1 MEKVEWKDVQ
11 GLVQRG
17 LKYLPYTAYILW
29 HFKPDP
35 NARPRHKEW
44 LGNLTHRLMR
54 GADDDAGHAPPHRY
68 HSLSQMKAHIKKAKK
83 SSEQTKH
90 VGDHDTE
97 SAHSGAINLA
107 LTRSG
112 LKTLGVED
120 DELAKFSAEFREGM
134 APNPPKDST
143 ASRRS
148 NVLGDIG
155 QDLPANWEW
164 GGWNGDK
171 TQEKID
177 GVMLLYAF
185 DKTSLN
191 KLIAEETSFMG
202 DAGIEVLTTLS
213 GRFEGREH
221 FGFKDGISQPA
232 IEGTEQALSLSKKQ
246 RRISVVKPGEF
257 VLGYENERGAKV
269 TVSPST
275 AQGPRDLARN
285 GTYLVFRQL
294 EQHVDVFGRFL
305 SETAALLHGG
315 PEEKAQKER
324 KESKER
330 TEGME
335 WVAARLVG
343 RKVNGKPLI
352 PRGEN
357 SPGPDEMR
365 NDFLYDLED
374 HFGLACPIGAHI
386 RRANPRDALGH
397 NPETALRLSK
407 MHRIIRRGRIYGG
420 AESRDKNNEKFGT
433 CGLHFICLN
442 ADIAGQ
448 FEMIQHTWLNGASF
462 NGLYEETDPVS
473 HYRLPNDKSCITFQH
488 RPTNLRIPIPK
499 FVTVLGGGYFF
510 LPGIKALQSLAQ

>member
-11 GLVQRG
+11 RLVQSGFADLR
-17 LKYLPYTAYILW
+17 YSAYILW
-29 HFKPDP
+29 HFNPDP

-44 LGNLTHRLMR
+44 LGNLAHRLMR
-54 GADDDAGHAPPHRY
+54 VEGDDAGHAHPHRY

-134 APNPPKDST
+134 APKPPKDST

-164 GGWNGDK
+164 GGWNGEK

-191 KLIAEETSFMG
+191 KVFDEETSFMG
-202 DAGIEVLTTLS
+202 DAGIEVLTTLA

-221 FGFKDGISQPA
+221 FGFKDGISQPT
-232 IEGTEQALSLSKKQ
+232 IEGTEQAFSLSKKQ

-269 TVSPST
+269 TFSYST
-275 AQGPRDLARN
+275 ARGTRDLARN

-294 EQHVDVFGRFL
+294 KQHVDVFDRFL

-315 PEEKAQKER
+315 PEEK
-324 KESKER
+324 
-330 TEGME
+330 E

-343 RKVNGKPLI
+343 RNVDGKPLI

-357 SPGPDEMR
+357 SPGPDNMR

-420 AESRDKNNEKFGT
+420 AESRDKNDEKSGA

-510 LPGIKALQSLAQ
+510 LPGIKALQLLAQ

>member
-11 GLVQRG
+11 GLVQSGFAPLR
-17 LKYLPYTAYILW
+17 YSAYILW
-29 HFKPDP
+29 HFNPDP

-44 LGNLTHRLMR
+44 LGNLAHRLR
-54 GADDDAGHAPPHRY
+54 RAEDDDAGHARPHRY
-68 HSLSQMKAHIKKAKK
+68 RSLSRMKAHIKEAKK

-97 SAHSGAINLA
+97 TAHSGAINLA
-107 LTRSG
+107 LTATG
-112 LKTLGVED
+112 LKTLGVEGN
-120 DELAKFSAEFREGM
+120 ELAKFSAEFREGM
-134 APNPPKDST
+134 APMPQEESIVP
-143 ASRRS
+143 RRS
-148 NVLGDIG
+148 NVLGDIEE
-155 QDLPANWEW
+155 DLPAKWEW
-164 GGWNGDK
+164 GGWKGNNC
-171 TQEKID
+171 QEMID
-177 GVMLLYAF
+177 GVMLLYASNE
-185 DKTSLN
+185 TSLN
-191 KLIAEETSFMG
+191 KLIDEETNLMS
-202 DAGIEVLTTLS
+202 DAAIKVLTLF

-221 FGFKDGISQPA
+221 FGFKDGISQPT
-232 IEGTEQALSLSKKQ
+232 IEGTEKVHSLSKKQ
-246 RRISVVKPGEF
+246 KRISVVKPGEF
-257 VLGYENERGAKV
+257 VLGYENERGAKM
-269 TVSPST
+269 TFSYST
-275 AQGPRDLARN
+275 ARGTRDLARN

-294 EQHVDVFGRFL
+294 KQDVDVFDRFL

-330 TEGME
+330 TEEME
-335 WVAARLVG
+335 RVAARLVG
-343 RKVNGKPLI
+343 RDFNGKPLI

-357 SPGPDEMR
+357 SPGPDDMR

-420 AESRDKNNEKFGT
+420 AESRDKNDEKSGT

-473 HYRLPNDKSCITFQH
+473 HYRLPNHKSCITFQH

-510 LPGIKALQSLAQ
+510 LPGINALQSLAK